1 MINYPPPL
9 DQYSSIITMILVF
22 LDGLLF
28 GVAFKKAIASIILVI
43 VAIIIASFLGLAFI
57 PNISLTGLIS
67 QLVSYAQGT
76 QFGSLVVSFTI
87 VLFVIGLGIGIWK
100 G

>member
-1 MINYPPPL
+1 MNYPAPL
-9 DQYSSIITMILVF
+9 DQYATEITMVLVF
-22 LDGLLF
+22 VDGLLF

-76 QFGSLVVSFTI
+76 KLGSLVVSFTI